1 MVVHRLFSCRI
12 EICDMAT
19 EKDKSTQ
26 TIWAVLLT
34 AMGLLLCLK
43 APPVLQQ
50 VPASGF
56 LSFARY
62 FIGIFLIVGG
72 IKKIYGLYVSNSDT
86 TSPEE

>member
-1 MVVHRLFSCRI
+1 
-12 EICDMAT
+12 MAID
-19 EKDKSTQ
+19 KDKSTQ

-43 APPVLQQ
+43 TPPVMQQ
-50 VPASGF
+50 LPASGF

-62 FIGIFLIVGG
+62 FIGIFLIFGG
-72 IKKIYGLYVSNSDT
+72 IKKFYGLYVSKSDT